1 MLLIPAKILE
11 KLTERL
17 FRQRK
22 PPSEEIEESVLDK
35 MEAPSYRKA
44 QAQVGVDESPRA
56 ASVLPDAYIE
66 TIALK
71 WPLKVSAMVDTD
83 YSETARP
90 SDGAFMPRGVRKF
103 GDDRVETESQI
114 KGLLEETDVLYIPP
128 FEMVPVVKPVM
139 QDEDLTGVDI
149 LSARGIYIGFRP
161 REYAAAELLRDEPK
175 PANRKLDKLEA
186 VPEQEVASLPKS
198 EKPEPPEAPVK
209 PKDPTGELLY
219 GGLFEPEKLPEHK
232 DMYDIS
238 DAEVDRR
245 TLISAFRK
253 KL

>member
-1 MLLIPAKILE
+1 MLLIPAKIIN

-17 FRQRK
+17 FGLKK

-35 MEAPSYRKA
+35 MEEPAYRKA
-44 QAQVGVDESPRA
+44 QPQVGADEAPRA
-56 ASVLPDAYIE
+56 AASLPDPDAYVE

-83 YSETARP
+83 YSETAKP

-161 REYAAAELLRDEPK
+161 REYAAAELLGDVPDKRRRKAEPVENTA
-175 PANRKLDKLEA
+175 PGLPVLEE
-186 VPEQEVASLPKS
+186 PEV
-198 EKPEPPEAPVK
+198 PEAPVK
-209 PKDPTGELLY
+209 PRDPAGDLLY
-219 GGLFEPEKLPEHK
+219 GGVFEPEKLPEHK
-232 DMYDIS
+232 DMFDVS
-238 DAEVDRR
+238 DAEADRGG
-245 TLISAFRK
+245 LISAFRK

>member
-1 MLLIPAKILE
+1 MSLIPSKIID

-17 FRQRK
+17 FRRK
-22 PPSEEIEESVLDK
+22 KDASNEMCVNAVDK
-35 MEAPSYRKA
+35 MVSPSYLTT
-44 QAQVGVDESPRA
+44 
-56 ASVLPDAYIE
+56 ASVGNPQPAKTEYPEDVYVQ
-66 TIALK
+66 TIAIK
-71 WPLKVSAMVDTD
+71 WPLKVSAMVDAD
-83 YSETARP
+83 FAETARP
-90 SDGAFMPRGVRKF
+90 SDGAYIPRGMRKF
-103 GDDRVETESQI
+103 GDDRIETEAQV
-114 KGLLEETDVLYIPP
+114 KELAEETDVLYIPP
-128 FEMVPVVKPVM
+128 YKKIPILKPVLQEENM
-139 QDEDLTGVDI
+139 SGEDLFT
-149 LSARGIYIGFRP
+149 ARGLYIGFRP

-186 VPEQEVASLPKS
+186 VPEQAVSSLPES
-198 EKPEPPEAPVK
+198 EKPEVPEAPVK